1 MPVRVTVNSQG
12 IEVPAGH
19 TLFECAETM
28 GVRVPTS
35 CFKQGKCRECL
46 VELVEGMELL
56 SARSPEEEHLKGSFR
71 LSCRARVESEAGIV
85 NCHTLLRSA
94 MRIEE
99 GCSEKD
105 QRQAVELDPAV
116 TRDGDRVL
124 LDGLEIAS
132 SEGPL
137 HGLAVDLGTTTVV
150 MRLIDLETG
159 RRVATQSFENPQRF
173 AGGFA
178 RHLTLDDARRI
189 GLVPDLPDGKI
200 TQLGNASI
208 EGSTIALLSR
218 SRRRGL
224 EKLVARIE
232 HVELETDPDFFD
244 FFVEGCQFKP
254 VRSLRWQN

>member
-12 IEVPAGH
+12 IEVPVFKRYGIG
-19 TLFECAETM
+19 FE
-28 GVRVPTS
+28 
-35 CFKQGKCRECL
+35 
-46 VELVEGMELL
+46 
-56 SARSPEEEHLKGSFR
+56 
-71 LSCRARVESEAGIV
+71 
-85 NCHTLLRSA
+85 
-94 MRIEE
+94 
-99 GCSEKD
+99 
-105 QRQAVELDPAV
+105 ELDHFY
-116 TRDGDRVL
+116 L
-124 LDGLEIAS
+124 
-132 SEGPL
+132 
-137 HGLAVDLGTTTVV
+137 
-150 MRLIDLETG
+150 
-159 RRVATQSFENPQRF
+159 

-178 RHLTLDDARRI
+178 RHLTLDAARRI